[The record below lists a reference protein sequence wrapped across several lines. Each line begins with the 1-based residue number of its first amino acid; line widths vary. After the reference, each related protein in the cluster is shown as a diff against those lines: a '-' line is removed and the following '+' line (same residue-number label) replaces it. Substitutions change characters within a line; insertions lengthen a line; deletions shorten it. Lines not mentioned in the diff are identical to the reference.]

1 MLYVEILGIFIRKK
15 TQNIK
20 GIYIH
25 DTEYKLFQYAD
36 DMGIFID
43 GTEHSLR
50 NALNLVDQYSK
61 YSGLTPNLEIK
72 VPSGTVVV
80 THSD

>member
-1 MLYVEILGIFIRKK
+1 
-15 TQNIK
+15 
-20 GIYIH
+20 
-25 DTEYKLFQYAD
+25 
-36 DMGIFID
+36 MGIFID